1 MKYHSLHL
9 LKFLI
14 ILSNFAIQYIE
25 SQSNCMPITAW
36 NYFGSKPDI
45 GECFE
50 VLISD
55 LDQMI
60 IHTQINIIGFTFNFK
75 NGSTQS
81 YNENSGIMNKSLIDL
96 KNINMTGV
104 DVYVGEGIEALKFQ
118 LYDSLTQNFN
128 STEIIGNS
136 QNGCFSYFNSSF
148 FKSQSLVIDLIKGC
162 VDNKQLTYFP
172 FLEFIYSF
180 SQCLIQVLYPITSV
194 ISTSISSTT
203 KLTTSISSKAKFDIF
218 IYFFFLSSHS
228 FSLKFNEFF

>member
-9 LKFLI
+9 LKFLM

-25 SQSNCMPITAW
+25 SQSNCLPITAW
-36 NYFGSKPDI
+36 NYFGSKPDN
-45 GECFE
+45 GECFK
-50 VLISD
+50 VLISE

-60 IHTQINIIGFTFNFK
+60 IHTQTNIIGFTFNFK

-81 YNENSGIMNKSLIDL
+81 YNENSGIMNKSVINL
-96 KNINMTGV
+96 KNISMTGV
-104 DVYVGEGIEALKFQ
+104 DVYVGEGIEALKLQ

-148 FKSQSLVIDLIKGC
+148 FKSQSLVIYSIKGC

-180 SQCLIQVLYPITSV
+180 SQCSIQVLYPITSV

-203 KLTTSISSKAKFDIF
+203 TSIRSKAKFDIF
-218 IYFFFLSSHS
+218 V
-228 FSLKFNEFF
+228 